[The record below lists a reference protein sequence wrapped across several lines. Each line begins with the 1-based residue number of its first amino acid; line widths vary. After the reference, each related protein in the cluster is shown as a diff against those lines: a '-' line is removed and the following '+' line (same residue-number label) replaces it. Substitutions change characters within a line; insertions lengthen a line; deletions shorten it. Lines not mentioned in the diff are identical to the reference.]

1 MGDIPMYTNVVKLY
15 GEEGLFNERRKY
27 NVPEYQR
34 DYSWGEK
41 ELKSF
46 EASVNRAINS
56 KNGEKVFMGTVQF
69 SKESADEDAYDIVDG
84 QQRMTT
90 FILLLKALG
99 EDVTSTFNGCFT
111 IKKFDCNDQ
120 KLSKALKNSDTSE
133 ENRYTDNSDAPKEN
147 RYAENMQYLKSFAD
161 SVEKDYGIPK
171 AEALNKVFEN
181 IYFVELIT
189 TGMGLPEVVS
199 IFKTINTTGLDL
211 NDTVIFK
218 LHYYEYLH
226 KQDENRPWM
235 SKICKIY
242 EDINNTE
249 FCSMNNVLDMYKL
262 CLVAKYD
269 LKWEKL
275 SMTNE
280 AFFKEILTGKDNGKY
295 SELLN
300 FEEFTKMV
308 ALYKDFQT
316 MLCSPKDA
324 TELINALKN
333 KIDYFATNL
342 IYNTR
347 YGWRYWMLPFV
358 IAFFDD
364 EKNII
369 KKYANALSKSTE
381 VAKYLI
387 VCSVNYDKVINPVH
401 TFMCTDILKK
411 IGENEDI
418 SQIVSENIK
427 ESPYEWERTKHPQ
440 LNKNEF
446 IVRIKKGL
454 FYNGTRKFIICRL
467 SALLDEIN
475 ANSDFSEIS
484 AKLFNWKD
492 KHSRYDIEHICPQA
506 SFNKDAIEN
515 SDVYNGI
522 GNLVV
527 LEQDKNR
534 RVKDQPAK
542 KSDEYRDSKYVSV
555 RQIADKKPNLNWT
568 LDDVYE
574 RAEEETRKLCSF
586 LGLDDNSQA

>member
-1 MGDIPMYTNVVKLY
+1 MDDIPMYTNVVKLY

-27 NVPEYQR
+27 KVPEYQR

-46 EASVNRAINS
+46 EASVYRAI
-56 KNGEKVFMGTVQF
+56 NGEKVFMGTVQF

-99 EDVTSTFNGCFT
+99 EDVISTFNGCFT
-111 IKKFDCNDQ
+111 IKNFDCNDQ
-120 KLSKALKNSDTSE
+120 KLSKALNNLDTSE
-133 ENRYTDNSDAPKEN
+133 ENRYTDNSDASKEN
-147 RYAENMQYLKSFAD
+147 RYAENMQYLESFAD
-161 SVEKDYGIPK
+161 SVGIPK
-171 AEALNKVFEN
+171 TEALNKVFEN

-211 NDTVIFK
+211 NGTDIFK

-235 SKICKIY
+235 SKIREIY
-242 EDINNTE
+242 EKINNTE

-262 CLVAKYD
+262 CLVAKYN

-280 AFFKEILTGKDNGKY
+280 AFFKEILTGKDNEKY

-316 MLCSPKDA
+316 LLCRPKGA

-401 TFMCTDILKK
+401 TFMCKDILEK
-411 IGENEDI
+411 IGKNEDI

-427 ESPYEWERTKHPQ
+427 ESPYERDRAEHPQ
-440 LNKNEF
+440 LNKNKF

-454 FYNGTRKFIICRL
+454 FDNSTRKFIICQL

-475 ANSDFSEIS
+475 ANTDFSEIS
-484 AKLFNWKD
+484 AKLFNRKD
-492 KHSRYDIEHICPQA
+492 KHSKYDIEHICPQA
-506 SFNKDAIEN
+506 SFNKDGIEN

-568 LDDVYE
+568 LDDVHE

>member
-1 MGDIPMYTNVVKLY
+1 
-15 GEEGLFNERRKY
+15 
-27 NVPEYQR
+27 
-34 DYSWGEK
+34 
-41 ELKSF
+41 
-46 EASVNRAINS
+46 
-56 KNGEKVFMGTVQF
+56 
-69 SKESADEDAYDIVDG
+69 
-84 QQRMTT
+84 
-90 FILLLKALG
+90 
-99 EDVTSTFNGCFT
+99 
-111 IKKFDCNDQ
+111 
-120 KLSKALKNSDTSE
+120 
-133 ENRYTDNSDAPKEN
+133 
-147 RYAENMQYLKSFAD
+147 
-161 SVEKDYGIPK
+161 
-171 AEALNKVFEN
+171 
-181 IYFVELIT
+181 
-189 TGMGLPEVVS
+189 MGLPEVVS

-211 NDTVIFK
+211 NGTDIFK

-226 KQDENRPWM
+226 KQDKNCPWM
-235 SKICKIY
+235 SKIREIY

-262 CLVAKYD
+262 CLVAKYN

-280 AFFKEILTGKDNGKY
+280 AFFKEILTGKDNKKY

-308 ALYKDFQT
+308 DLYKDFQT
-316 MLCSPKDA
+316 LLCRPKGA

-401 TFMCTDILKK
+401 TFMCKDILEK
-411 IGENEDI
+411 IGKNEDI

-427 ESPYEWERTKHPQ
+427 ESPYEWKRAELPQ
-440 LNKNEF
+440 FNKNEF

-454 FYNGTRKFIICRL
+454 FYNGTRKFIICQL

-475 ANSDFSEIS
+475 ASSDFSEIS

-506 SFNKDAIEN
+506 SFNKDGIEN

-568 LDDVYE
+568 LDDVHE

-586 LGLDDNSQA
+586 FFLFDNSQA

>member
-1 MGDIPMYTNVVKLY
+1 MYTNVVKLY

-27 NVPEYQR
+27 KVPEYQR

-46 EASVNRAINS
+46 EASVNRAI
-56 KNGEKVFMGTVQF
+56 KGEKVFMGTVQF

-99 EDVTSTFNGCFT
+99 ENVTSTFNGCFT
-111 IKKFDCNDQ
+111 IKNFDCNAQ
-120 KLSKALKNSDTSE
+120 KLSKALNNLDTSE

-161 SVEKDYGIPK
+161 SVGIPK
-171 AEALNKVFEN
+171 TEALNKVFEN

-211 NDTVIFK
+211 NGTDIFK

-226 KQDENRPWM
+226 KQDKNRPWM
-235 SKICKIY
+235 SKIREIY

-262 CLVAKYD
+262 CLVAKYN

-308 ALYKDFQT
+308 DLYKDFQT
-316 MLCSPKDA
+316 LLCRPKGA

-333 KIDYFATNL
+333 KIEYFATNL

-364 EKNII
+364 EKNRI

-401 TFMCTDILKK
+401 TFMCKDILEK
-411 IGENEDI
+411 IGKNEDI

-427 ESPYEWERTKHPQ
+427 ESPYEWKRAELPQ
-440 LNKNEF
+440 FNKNEF

-454 FYNGTRKFIICRL
+454 FYNSTRKFIICQL

-506 SFNKDAIEN
+506 SFNKDGIEN

-555 RQIADKKPNLNWT
+555 RRIADKKPELTWT
-568 LDDVYE
+568 LDDVHE

>member
-1 MGDIPMYTNVVKLY
+1 MYTNVVKLY

-46 EASVNRAINS
+46 EASVYRAI
-56 KNGEKVFMGTVQF
+56 KGEKVFMGTVQF

-99 EDVTSTFNGCFT
+99 ENVTSTFNGCFT
-111 IKKFDCNDQ
+111 IKNFDCNAQ
-120 KLSKALKNSDTSE
+120 KLSKALNNLDTSE
-133 ENRYTDNSDAPKEN
+133 EN

-161 SVEKDYGIPK
+161 SVGIPK
-171 AEALNKVFEN
+171 TEALNKVFEN

-211 NDTVIFK
+211 NGTDIFK

-235 SKICKIY
+235 SEICKIY

-262 CLVAKYD
+262 CLVAKYN

-308 ALYKDFQT
+308 DLYKDFQT
-316 MLCSPKDA
+316 LLCRPKGA

-333 KIDYFATNL
+333 KIEYFATNL

-401 TFMCTDILKK
+401 TFMCKDILEK
-411 IGENEDI
+411 IGKNEDI

-454 FYNGTRKFIICRL
+454 FYNSTRKFIICQL

-506 SFNKDAIEN
+506 SFNKDGIEN

-555 RQIADKKPNLNWT
+555 RRIADKKPELTWT
-568 LDDVYE
+568 LDDVHE
-574 RAEEETRKLCSF
+574 RAEKETRKLCSF

>member
-1 MGDIPMYTNVVKLY
+1 MDNIPMYTNVVKLY
-15 GEEGLFNERRKY
+15 GEKGLLNERRKY

-46 EASVNRAINS
+46 EASVNRAI
-56 KNGEKVFMGTVQF
+56 NGEKVFMGTVQF

-111 IKKFDCNDQ
+111 IKNFDCNAQ
-120 KLSKALKNSDTSE
+120 KLSKALDTSE

-147 RYAENMQYLKSFAD
+147 RYAENMQYLESFAD

-171 AEALNKVFEN
+171 AEALNNVFKN

-211 NDTVIFK
+211 NDTDIFK

-226 KQDENRPWM
+226 KQDKNRPWM
-235 SKICKIY
+235 SEISKIY

-262 CLVAKYD
+262 CLVAKYN

-275 SMTNE
+275 SMPNE
-280 AFFKEILTGKDNGKY
+280 AFFKKFFKEILTGKDNEKY

-316 MLCSPKDA
+316 MLCRPKDA
-324 TELINALKN
+324 MELINALKN

-364 EKNII
+364 EKNRI

-401 TFMCTDILKK
+401 TFMCSKILEK

-454 FYNGTRKFIICRL
+454 FYKRTRSFIICRL

-492 KHSRYDIEHICPQA
+492 KHSRYDIEHICSKA
-506 SFNKDAIEN
+506 FFEEKDREN
-515 SDVYNGI
+515 IDVYNGI

-527 LEQDKNR
+527 FEQDKNR
-534 RVKDQPAK
+534 RVKDQSQG
-542 KSDEYRDSKYVSV
+542 KSVEYPKSKYVSV
-555 RQIADKKPNLNWT
+555 RLIADKKPNLNWT
-568 LDDVYE
+568 LDDVHE
-574 RAEEETRKLCSF
+574 RVEEETRKLCSF

>member
-1 MGDIPMYTNVVKLY
+1 MDDIPMYTNVVKLY

-27 NVPEYQR
+27 KVPEYQR

-46 EASVNRAINS
+46 EASVYRAI
-56 KNGEKVFMGTVQF
+56 KGEKVFMGTVQF

-111 IKKFDCNDQ
+111 IKNFDCNDQ
-120 KLSKALKNSDTSE
+120 KLSKALNNLDTSE

-147 RYAENMQYLKSFAD
+147 RYAENMQYLESFAD
-161 SVEKDYGIPK
+161 SVGIPK
-171 AEALNKVFEN
+171 TEALNKVFEN

-211 NDTVIFK
+211 NDTDIFK

-226 KQDENRPWM
+226 KQDKNRPWM
-235 SKICKIY
+235 SKICEIY

-262 CLVAKYD
+262 CLVAKYN

-280 AFFKEILTGKDNGKY
+280 AFFKEILTGKDNEKY

-316 MLCSPKDA
+316 LLCRPKDA

-364 EKNII
+364 EKNRI

-401 TFMCTDILKK
+401 TFMCTDILET
-411 IGENEDI
+411 IGINKDI
-418 SQIVSENIK
+418 SPILSENIR
-427 ESPYEWERTKHPQ
+427 ESPYERDREANSRLNEKRFIERIQKC
-440 LNKNEF
+440 LFDNKK
-446 IVRIKKGL
+446 RSS
-454 FYNGTRKFIICRL
+454 IICLL

-475 ANSDFSEIS
+475 ENSDCSEIIT
-484 AKLFNWKD
+484 KLFNWKD
-492 KHSRYDIEHICPQA
+492 KDSRYDMEHICSKA
-506 SFNKDAIEN
+506 FFEKNDREN
-515 SDVYNGI
+515 IDVYNGI

-534 RVKDQPAK
+534 RVKDQPKK

-555 RQIADKKPNLNWT
+555 RRIAGKKPNLDWT
-568 LDDVYE
+568 LDDVHE
-574 RAEEETRKLCSF
+574 RAKEETRKLRSF
-586 LGLDDNSQA
+586 LGLEDNSQA

>member
-1 MGDIPMYTNVVKLY
+1 MDDIPMYTNVVKLY

-34 DYSWGEK
+34 DYSWGKK

-46 EASVNRAINS
+46 EASVNRAI
-56 KNGEKVFMGTVQF
+56 NGEKVFMGTVQF

-111 IKKFDCNDQ
+111 IKNFDF
-120 KLSKALKNSDTSE
+120 SKALNNLDTSE

-147 RYAENMQYLKSFAD
+147 RYAENMQYLESFAD
-161 SVEKDYGIPK
+161 SVGIPK
-171 AEALNKVFEN
+171 TEALNKVFEN

-211 NDTVIFK
+211 NDTDVFK

-226 KQDENRPWM
+226 KQDKNRPWM

-262 CLVAKYD
+262 CLVAKYN

-280 AFFKEILTGKDNGKY
+280 AFFKEILTGKDNEKY

-316 MLCSPKDA
+316 LLCRPKDA

-364 EKNII
+364 EKNGI

-401 TFMCTDILKK
+401 TFMCTDILEK
-411 IGENEDI
+411 IGKNDDI
-418 SQIVSENIK
+418 SQIVSENIR
-427 ESPYEWERTKHPQ
+427 ESPYERDRAEHPQ
-440 LNKNEF
+440 LNENEF

-454 FYNGTRKFIICRL
+454 FYKRTRSFIICRL

-475 ANSDFSEIS
+475 ANTDFSEIS
-484 AKLFNWKD
+484 AKLFNRKD
-492 KHSRYDIEHICPQA
+492 KDSRYDIEHICPQA
-506 SFNKDAIEN
+506 SFNKDGIEN

-555 RQIADKKPNLNWT
+555 RRIADKKPNLNWT
-568 LDDVYE
+568 LDDVHE
-574 RAEEETRKLCSF
+574 RAEKETQKLCSF
-586 LGLDDNSQA
+586 LGLDDK

>member
-1 MGDIPMYTNVVKLY
+1 MDDIPMYTNVVKLY

-34 DYSWGEK
+34 DYSWGKE

-46 EASVNRAINS
+46 EASVYRAI
-56 KNGEKVFMGTVQF
+56 NGEKVFMGTVQF

-90 FILLLKALG
+90 FILLLKALD
-99 EDVTSTFNGCFT
+99 ENVTSTFNGCFT
-111 IKKFDCNDQ
+111 IKNFDCNGQ
-120 KLSKALKNSDTSE
+120 NLNKLDTLE
-133 ENRYTDNSDAPKEN
+133 EN
-147 RYAENMQYLKSFAD
+147 RYAENMQYLESFAD

-171 AEALNKVFEN
+171 TEALNKVFEN

-189 TGMGLPEVVS
+189 VGMGLPEVVS
-199 IFKTINTTGLDL
+199 IFNTINTTGLDL
-211 NDTVIFK
+211 NDTDIFK

-226 KQDENRPWM
+226 KQDKNRPWM
-235 SKICKIY
+235 SEIRKIY

-275 SMTNE
+275 SMNNV
-280 AFFKEILTGKDNGKY
+280 AFFKEILTGKDNEKY
-295 SELLN
+295 SELLK

-316 MLCSPKDA
+316 LLCRPKDA
-324 TELINALKN
+324 TELINALEN
-333 KIDYFATNL
+333 KIDYFSTNL
-342 IYNTR
+342 ICVTR
-347 YGWRYWMLPFV
+347 YGWKYRMLPFV
-358 IAFFDD
+358 IAFF
-364 EKNII
+364 ECEENEIR
-369 KKYANALSKSTE
+369 KYANALSKSMD

-401 TFMCTDILKK
+401 TFMCSKILEK
-411 IGENEDI
+411 IGKNEGI
-418 SQIVSENIK
+418 SPILSENIR
-427 ESPYEWERTKHPQ
+427 ESPYERDREAHPR
-440 LNKNEF
+440 LNEEKF
-446 IVRIKKGL
+446 IDRIKKGL
-454 FYNGTRKFIICRL
+454 FDNGMRSFIICLL

-475 ANSDFSEIS
+475 ANTDFSEIS
-484 AKLFNWKD
+484 AKLFNRKD
-492 KHSRYDIEHICPQA
+492 KDSRYDIEHICPQA
-506 SFNKDAIEN
+506 SFNKDGIEN

-534 RVKDQPAK
+534 RVKDQRAK
-542 KSDEYRDSKYVSV
+542 KIVEYPTSKYVSV
-555 RQIADKKPNLNWT
+555 RRIADKKPNLKWT
-568 LDDVYE
+568 LDDVHK
-574 RAEEETRKLCSF
+574 RAEEETLKLCSF
-586 LGLDDNSQA
+586 LGLEDNSQA